1 VISVGGDS
9 RISAAGQSVRL
20 DSANNFGG
28 AVNIRAANASVNDVN
43 ALDLGTL
50 ALSGDLTFTAAGPV
64 TDSGVLTVG
73 GQTHISAAGQSII
86 LDQAHGFGG
95 AVHLR
100 AAQLE
105 ISRSDS
111 LRLPQGSLLQAQ
123 TGSIVLRAGSD
134 LWTSGLTLSA
144 AQALLDAGQAIKAEA
159 QEDAQP
165 LSFDGGLHL
174 QAQAGIGGF
183 DFERVLIEQRGD
195 AARISAS
202 NARGDVVIAGV
213 QGLTLA
219 PQSVQS
225 DSNDGWVVLLG
236 GRGAVVEQGDLIVR
250 PNLVRATGINWMAR
264 EQIDTS
270 LLLTAVLK
278 SGAMQVQQ
286 GASPIERMNRLLAE
300 GFAQSDAA
308 DEPVLESSPQI
319 IKTQSSVMVGAPRQV
334 NAQTV
339 SVMAAPK
346 SASQLLEM
354 AMTLTQ
360 QGGNPAMGDA
370 ESLGAWVVRT
380 APSESSRESGR
391 EPIRDSS
398 REPSVPAQPAAQT
411 PPTAPAQQPADAPV
425 PGNAPSTPQSESPAG
440 QPAAPQ
446 GNQSA
451 APAAVGEPG
460 ALQVPAQ
467 LPAQL
472 PGQVPGQVPVQ
483 GSDQP
488 QPTSDVR
495 WLLPQDELGQWLPSD
510 SLQTEPAAQ
519 PGMLSSLKGAAV
531 KLSQWLGWSDAALKA
546 PSGSASV
553 DTADAAGSAS
563 KDGPST

>member
-1 VISVGGDS
+1 
-9 RISAAGQSVRL
+9 
-20 DSANNFGG
+20 
-28 AVNIRAANASVNDVN
+28 
-43 ALDLGTL
+43 
-50 ALSGDLTFTAAGPV
+50 
-64 TDSGVLTVG
+64 
-73 GQTHISAAGQSII
+73 
-86 LDQAHGFGG
+86 
-95 AVHLR
+95 
-100 AAQLE
+100 
-105 ISRSDS
+105 
-111 LRLPQGSLLQAQ
+111 
-123 TGSIVLRAGSD
+123 
-134 LWTSGLTLSA
+134 
-144 AQALLDAGQAIKAEA
+144 
-159 QEDAQP
+159 
-165 LSFDGGLHL
+165 
-174 QAQAGIGGF
+174 
-183 DFERVLIEQRGD
+183 
-195 AARISAS
+195 
-202 NARGDVVIAGV
+202 
-213 QGLTLA
+213 
-219 PQSVQS
+219 
-225 DSNDGWVVLLG
+225 
-236 GRGAVVEQGDLIVR
+236 
-250 PNLVRATGINWMAR
+250 
-264 EQIDTS
+264 
-270 LLLTAVLK
+270 VLK

-308 DEPVLESSPQI
+308 DEPVLESSPQL

-391 EPIRDSS
+391 EPIRESS

-411 PPTAPAQQPADAPV
+411 SPTAPAQQPADAPV

-472 PGQVPGQVPVQ
+472 PGQVPVQ
-483 GSDQP
+483 GPDQA

-531 KLSQWLGWSDAALKA
+531 KLSQWLGWSDAAPKA